1 MTYHVMTYDVMT
13 LFDIF
18 SLHEGHQN
26 CQIQKWFWNGE
37 VVENSVPRI
46 SVGFYTT
53 QSPLASSHGAEVM
66 SNSMSQWISVGF
78 YITQSTPSL
87 GVACIVEVTANRVA
101 LI

>member
-37 VVENSVPRI
+37 VVENSVARI
-46 SVGFYTT
+46 SVGFYAT
-53 QSPLASSHGAEVM
+53 QSPLASGHGAEVM
-66 SNSMSQWISVGF
+66 ANSMSQCISVGF

-101 LI
+101 RI